1 MAKYSTSFKQRVVE
15 LHEQNGGLTN
25 RPRNYSVQFKRQV
38 LQTKEKK
45 HRFVRKAHAFFNI
58 PSFSTLRGR
67 SRNAGH
73 PTPPAQIRTCATNAY
88 GSYLECILSNRLFG
102 QGCTTLGCGSASRKN

>member
-1 MAKYSTSFKQRVVE
+1 MTVYRNRSMSTKNKEPVPTALHKAMAHQAEGALDAGAVANATIQT
-15 LHEQNGGLTN
+15 L
-25 RPRNYSVQFKRQV
+25 RQV
-38 LQTKEKK
+38 SVILTPVIGE
-45 HRFVRKAHAFFNI
+45 VG
-58 PSFSTLRGR
+58 GR

-88 GSYLECILSNRLFG
+88 GSYLECIPSNRLFG